1 MQDIKDEGLLGFD
14 KFKLYTSKQAEE
26 EEKIASAFR
35 NYNQSSGS
43 LGLQV
48 NASEKT
54 PSLGAADPKSPA
66 PFERRTTL
74 KKDGSGSQ
82 GIGFS
87 ANVNKGKQSP

>member
-54 PSLGAADPKSPA
+54 PS
-66 PFERRTTL
+66 
-74 KKDGSGSQ
+74 
-82 GIGFS
+82 
-87 ANVNKGKQSP
+87 